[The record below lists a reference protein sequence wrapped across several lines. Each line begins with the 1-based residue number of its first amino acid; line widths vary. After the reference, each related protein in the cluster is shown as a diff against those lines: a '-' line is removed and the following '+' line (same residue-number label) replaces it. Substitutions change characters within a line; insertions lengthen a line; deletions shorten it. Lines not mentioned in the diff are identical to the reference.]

1 MQNRVSDVVE
11 FGHGSRATSG
21 QKGIKG
27 DRGLPGER
35 GKSGD
40 RGLPGERGMS
50 VDLIVVRRLNHAYL
64 LTAMVS

>member
-1 MQNRVSDVVE
+1 MQNRVPDVVE

-21 QKGIKG
+21 QKGVK
-27 DRGLPGER
+27 
-35 GKSGD
+35 GD

>member
-21 QKGIKG
+21 QKGVK
-27 DRGLPGER
+27 
-35 GKSGD
+35 GD